1 MTIKPASQ
9 PTGQGLRVLI
19 ADDNQSDRMILQAIV
34 RREGHEVLLAT
45 DGREAVELF
54 KQHSPD
60 IVLMDALMPV
70 MNGLEASRAIKALAD
85 SDLVP
90 IIFLTSLQDAESLA
104 ECLDSGGDDFM
115 SKPYNRVI
123 LKAKINAFSRMRVMH
138 AQLQRHNRQMLLE
151 QQVAKTVFDNVAHSG
166 CLNLPNIQHSLSP
179 MAVFNG
185 DTVLAER
192 KPDGGMLLFLGDF
205 TGHGLPAAIGAM
217 PLAEIFYG
225 MTSKGFSM
233 EEVLRE
239 VNSKLCKILPVG
251 VFCCGAMVELNF
263 HNKSARVWVGGV
275 PDVYLFREQS
285 GKVERFAST
294 HLPLGVLDPQEFD
307 PHSQDVV
314 MHNGDRV
321 FLWSDGIVESRNST
335 NEMFGEDR
343 LNQVFASTD
352 SPDLIFQAILDQ
364 VDRFMGGSDRDDD
377 ITLVTAKMVDI
388 EQIGMTT
395 YESSKGSIGGPVN
408 WTLSLALH
416 DQSLAAF
423 NPLPLVMNLLMEV
436 EGLRPLG
443 GQLYTLLAELF
454 SNALEHG
461 VLELDSSLKTGPQGF
476 GQYYLRREQAL
487 AALSNGSVRLTLTH
501 RPLPVGG
508 ELIMEVTDTGTG
520 FDYANYGDGD
530 LTTDAQ
536 SATDHLADS
545 VLRPNVNWD
554 YSGRGITLIQQ
565 LSDELTY
572 LDEGRSVR
580 AVVRWPRNGVVVKHT
595 GN

>member
-1 MTIKPASQ
+1 MITHPAAHR
-9 PTGQGLRVLI
+9 PGQGLRILI

-34 RREGHEVLLAT
+34 RREGHEVLLAQ

-54 KQHSPD
+54 KLHAPD

-123 LKAKINAFSRMRVMH
+123 LKAKINAFGRMRAMH

-192 KPDGGMLLFLGDF
+192 KPDGGMMLFLGDF

-239 VNSKLCKILPVG
+239 VNSKLRKILPVG

-285 GKVERFAST
+285 RTVERFASA
-294 HLPLGVLDPQEFD
+294 HLPLGVLDPYEFD

-314 MHNGDRV
+314 MLNGDRV
-321 FLWSDGIVESRNST
+321 FLWSDGIIESRNPDDD
-335 NEMFGEDR
+335 MFGENR

-352 SPDLIFQAILDQ
+352 NPDRIFHSILDE

-388 EQIGMTT
+388 EDIGMTT

-443 GQLYTLLAELF
+443 GQLYTLLVELF

-461 VLELDSSLKTGPQGF
+461 VLELDSGLKTGPQGF
-476 GQYYLRREQAL
+476 GQYYLQREQAL
-487 AALSNGSVRLTLTH
+487 AALFDGSVRLTLTH
-501 RPLPVGG
+501 RPLEFGG

-520 FDYANYGDGD
+520 FAHASYEDKDQITNP
-530 LTTDAQ
+530 Q
-536 SATDHLADS
+536 SS
-545 VLRPNVNWD
+545 VDPTASALKRPKASWD
-554 YSGRGITLIQQ
+554 YSGRGITLIRQ

-580 AVVRWPRNGVVVKHT
+580 AIVRWPRS
-595 GN
+595 

>member
-1 MTIKPASQ
+1 MTTKPVA
-9 PTGQGLRVLI
+9 PPPGQGLRILI

-34 RREGHEVLLAT
+34 RREGHDVLLAT

-54 KQHSPD
+54 RQHAPD

-70 MNGLEASRAIKALAD
+70 MNGLEASRAIKTLAD

-123 LKAKINAFSRMRVMH
+123 LKAKINAFSRMRAMH

-166 CLNLPNIQHSLSP
+166 CLNLSNIQHSLSP

-239 VNSKLCKILPVG
+239 VNSKLRKILPVG

-263 HNKSARVWVGGV
+263 HNKSARIWVGGV
-275 PDVYLFREQS
+275 PDVYLLREQS
-285 GKVERFAST
+285 GKVERFASA
-294 HLPLGVLDPQEFD
+294 HLPLGVLDPHEFD

-321 FLWSDGIVESRNST
+321 FLWSDGIVESRNNA

-343 LNQVFASTD
+343 LNQVFEHTD
-352 SPDLIFQAILDQ
+352 SPDRIFQAILDQ

-395 YESSKGSIGGPVN
+395 YESNKGSVGGPVN
-408 WTLSLALH
+408 WSMTLALH

-476 GQYYLRREQAL
+476 GQYYLEREQAL
-487 AALSNGSVRLTLTH
+487 AALSDGCVRLTLTH

-520 FDYANYGDGD
+520 FSYARYASGD
-530 LTTDAQ
+530 TTAGVTSETTPSTG
-536 SATDHLADS
+536 SAAHAK
-545 VLRPNVNWD
+545 VQWD

-572 LDEGRSVR
+572 LDDGRSVR
-580 AVVRWPRNGVVVKHT
+580 AVVRWPRN
-595 GN
+595 